1 MFKKALLLVL
11 SVYFGNALA
20 QEAMWSKTFAR
31 IYVLKTERVLQASTI
46 NYHSGWASAAQQMS
60 EILGIPVTKL
70 SPEYLAMKLGHMV
83 LGKTEYS
90 DSFDFPEPNQEI
102 ENLLERSQTE
112 QLSFEDFKGPQWLH
126 LLKPIDDEEEACLW
140 AGNANGKW
148 TGCGDVW
155 QGGLTEDK
163 VVCFENKTY
172 LKCHI
177 DCMKKIYHRE
187 NEINVQPGFCPEV
200 AQ

>member
-1 MFKKALLLVL
+1 MFKLSLFTVL
-11 SVYFGNALA
+11 SIYISSALA

-31 IYVLKTERVLQASTI
+31 IYVLKTERILQGFTT
-46 NYHSGWASAAQQMS
+46 NYSSAWADSARQMS
-60 EILGIPVTKL
+60 EIMGKPVEKL
-70 SPEYLAMKLGHMV
+70 SPEYLALKMGHMV
-83 LGKTEYS
+83 LGKVEYS
-90 DSFDFPEPNQEI
+90 DSFEFSEPSE
-102 ENLLERSQTE
+102 EVSNLLERSQSE
-112 QLSFEDFKGPQWLH
+112 QLSFEDFKGASWLH

-140 AGNANGKW
+140 AGKKNGKW

-177 DCMKKIYHRE
+177 DCMKKIYNRE
-187 NEINVQPGFCPEV
+187 DEIVTQSGFCPEV
-200 AQ
+200 VK